1 MSKVD
6 ENRKREKTGGR
17 KKGTPNKKTLEFEKK
32 LNECG
37 FDAIEEAVCLFRNTE
52 DDSIKANILSNFF
65 KYLYPQR
72 KAVEISGEL
81 NNTEPV
87 EVRFI

>member
-37 FDAIEEAVCLFRNTE
+37 FDAIGEAVYLFRNTE